1 MLKVNITK
9 LGNLSVLCVA
19 GKIVRGETDA
29 LHNAVLAQVDAGVIV
44 LDLAGVNTI
53 DAGGL
58 GLMLELRAQTEA
70 KGIEFRLENV
80 TKLVRRI
87 LEITKLDSVFKI
99 SGNDRHGVAVHIDS
113 PIDSPTPRVGFRGVS
128 PTDGSCWRE
137 ASLRSSLALLWRT
150 GGSAMKY
157 ALFTPPDANH
167 ALPRT

>member
-1 MLKVNITK
+1 MTYGPTTPTPFENISGKLSIRALPIRLTDREMEVTVSESEGKEVMLKVKITK
-9 LGNLSVLCVA
+9 LRNLSVLCVE

-29 LHNAVLAQVDAGVIV
+29 LRNAVLAQVDASVVV

-58 GLMLELRAQTEA
+58 GLMLELRTQTES

-99 SGNDRHGVAVHIDS
+99 SGNDRPDVAIHQRPPVFLQ
-113 PIDSPTPRVGFRGVS
+113 TVS
-128 PTDGSCWRE
+128 C
-137 ASLRSSLALLWRT
+137 A
-150 GGSAMKY
+150 
-157 ALFTPPDANH
+157 
-167 ALPRT
+167 

>member
-29 LHNAVLAQVDAGVIV
+29 LHNAVLAQVDAGVVV

-87 LEITKLDSVFKI
+87 LEITKLDSVFETFE
-99 SGNDRHGVAVHIDS
+99 N
-113 PIDSPTPRVGFRGVS
+113 
-128 PTDGSCWRE
+128 E
-137 ASLRSSLALLWRT
+137 AEALRSSP
-150 GGSAMKY
+150 
-157 ALFTPPDANH
+157 LFTASLS
-167 ALPRT
+167 A